1 MHYAWI
7 IALTGTLV
15 LILTQ
20 GFGRMSYAVILPSMK
35 SGLSLSYTQA
45 GLIGTAN
52 FIGYLSLALIGG
64 FLAVRFG
71 LRRTI
76 FLSLIVMGVS
86 LFLTGLSNSF
96 AFAFLMRLIT
106 GMGNGGALVPVMAV
120 TATWFAAGK
129 RGLAAGILTAGTGIG
144 LSIVGLALPYL
155 MDIFGSA
162 GWRYAWFLLGAVVFT
177 LSFVCYSFLRDSPA
191 EKGTSMYGGE
201 EPPDRRANV
210 TLYSAWA
217 EVIREKEVW
226 KLGVVYFTFGF
237 SYIIYM
243 TFFVAY
249 LTGEMGLAPLKA
261 GKIFATLGFFSIASG
276 ILWGWVSDLT
286 GRKYGL
292 LLAYCVFALA
302 CLVCVLWKT
311 IPGLY
316 LSSIVFGLTLSS
328 APSIIAAAIGD
339 SMGGK
344 LAPAALGFATLLF
357 GIGQSIAPA
366 VAGWMKDTTGTF
378 VGCFV
383 LSAAVFL
390 LGAGG
395 CLFLR
400 KKDAA

>member
-1 MHYAWI
+1 MMHYAWI
-7 IALTGTLV
+7 IAFTGTLV

-20 GFGRMSYAVILPSMK
+20 GFVRMSYAVILPSMK
-35 SGLSLSYTQA
+35 SGLLLSYTQV

-64 FLAVRFG
+64 FIAVRFG
-71 LRRTI
+71 ARKTI
-76 FLSLIVMGVS
+76 FVSLIIAGIS

-96 AFAFLMRLIT
+96 AFAFSMRLLA
-106 GMGNGGALVPVMAV
+106 GMGNGGAVVPMMAL
-120 TATWFAAGK
+120 TASWFAAGK

-155 MDIFGSA
+155 IDIFGSE
-162 GWRYAWFLLGAVVFT
+162 GWRYAWFLLGILVLAF
-177 LSFVCYSFLRDSPA
+177 SFVCLAFLRDHPA
-191 EKGTSMYGGE
+191 EKGTSMYGGVE
-201 EPPDRRANV
+201 AKKEPAKV
-210 TLYSAWA
+210 TIFSAWA
-217 EVIREKEVW
+217 DVVREKEVW
-226 KLGVVYFTFGF
+226 KLGAVYFLFGF

-249 LTGEMGLAPLKA
+249 LTGEIGLAPQKA
-261 GKIFATLGFFSIASG
+261 GTMFATLGFFSIASG
-276 ILWGWVSDLT
+276 ILWGWVSDLL

-292 LLAYCVFALA
+292 ILAYFAFAIA
-302 CLVCVLWKT
+302 CLVCVFWKT
-311 IPGLY
+311 VPGFY
-316 LSSIVFGLTLSS
+316 VSSIIFGLTLSS
-328 APSIIAAAIGD
+328 TPSIIAAAIGD

-344 LAPAALGFATLLF
+344 LAPAGLGFATLLF

-366 VAGWMKDTTGTF
+366 LAGWMKDTTGTF

-395 CLFLR
+395 SLSLQNR
-400 KKDAA
+400 R